1 MTHLTADGLSKRF
14 GREWVFRGLSFEV
27 GPGELVAVTGP
38 NGAGKSTLLRILAGV
53 LRATDG
59 RVRFEHGGREIGRE
73 DRPLHAGMVAPYL
86 SLYETFTA
94 RENLRFQARVRGLT
108 GARPR
113 IDALIERVGL
123 SGRGDE
129 QLAGY
134 SSGML
139 QRVRIASALLSAPAF
154 LLLDEPYTNLDRH
167 GRELVESIVAE
178 QRDRGIVQLLATN
191 RERVASR
198 CDRVVSVSAAD

>member
-1 MTHLTADGLSKRF
+1 MIHLTADGLSKRF

-53 LRATDG
+53 LRATGG
-59 RVRFEHGGREIGRE
+59 RVRLEQGGRKIERE

-86 SLYETFTA
+86 SLYEAFTA
-94 RENLRFQARVRGLT
+94 RENLRFQARVRGLAD
-108 GARPR
+108 ARPR
-113 IDALIERVGL
+113 IDELIERVGL

-129 QLAGY
+129 QLASY

-139 QRVRIASALLSAPAF
+139 QRVRIASALLSAPSV
-154 LLLDEPYTNLDRH
+154 LLLDEPYTNLDRL
-167 GRELVESIVAE
+167 GRELVASIVAE

-191 RERVASR
+191 REQVASR
-198 CDRVVSVSAAD
+198 CDRAVSVATAD